1 MFNWILLPHRNIN
14 FKYLNITEMSNQNQN
29 KQQFEEK
36 VLRLVADQKNFKITF
51 SKQRHQ
57 NKDVRNVYLKTTM
70 IKNQLQYSATYR
82 HPRKDEVKNYSSEQ
96 MEGFLDNLLGNM
108 FYHGVLFTETEETTL
123 LQSKKGKS
131 SIFSKSLTKELTIN
145 TNHDHQ
151 KSRMIPEKTTWLQDL
166 GLAGKDGKILDK
178 SQDKYR
184 QINKFIEIID
194 HLLKD
199 FNGEQMINIADMG
212 CGKGYLTFALYEFLT
227 HTKKWRCRVTGYDV
241 NQDIIAQCYNVAIK
255 HGFVGLTFQQKDIHQ
270 VSLSATDMVIALHAC
285 DIATDMALAKGIKA
299 GASYIIASPCCHKQV
314 RNTIKYDN
322 VLKPILKHGIL
333 EERQAEILTDGIRAL
348 ILESVGYKSQ
358 VFEFISSEHT
368 GKNLMITAV
377 KDVPNPKAKEQIE
390 ALKSFFGL
398 EYHHLEKEL
407 LSN

>member
-1 MFNWILLPHRNIN
+1 
-14 FKYLNITEMSNQNQN
+14 MSNQNQN

-57 NKDVRNVYLKTTM
+57 NKDVSNVYLKTTM

-82 HPRKDEVKNYSSEQ
+82 YTRKDEVKNYTSEQ
-96 MEGFLDNLLGNM
+96 MEGVLDNFLGNL
-108 FYHGVLFTETEETTL
+108 FYHAVLFTETEETTL

-131 SIFSKSLTKELTIN
+131 SLFSKTLNKELTIN

-151 KSRMIPEKTTWLQDL
+151 KTRMIPEKTTWLQDL
-166 GLAGKDGKILDK
+166 GLAGKEGKILDK

-227 HTKKWRCRVTGYDV
+227 NTKKWRCRVTGYDV

-314 RNTIKYDN
+314 RNTMKYDN

-333 EERQAEILTDGIRAL
+333 EERQSEILTDGIRAL
-348 ILESVGYKSQ
+348 ILESEGYKSQ

-377 KDVPNPKAKEQIE
+377 KDVPNPNAKEQIE

-407 LSN
+407 LTN